1 MRLTAVLR
9 LISLCLLC
17 IASVL
22 HAQPAPSASSGMAN
36 PLGLTQQ
43 EQDWVAAHPVV
54 PVLVVNTHI
63 PLTFINQEGK
73 QSGYAV
79 ALLNSIGR
87 QSGLRFTWHPFNN
100 LVEMREQLKKD
111 PTSLIAAADA
121 SATGPDAGLIYTRPI
136 QVTDWVLVT
145 RKNFPAINSLAGMN
159 GKKVAVFTGSYYLPD
174 LRRRFPQV
182 EFVEQD
188 FSLETALALFI
199 HNLDGAIVP
208 QTAASFVLKSY
219 LEDRFRIAI
228 TVPVPPLRLAMA
240 SGEQN
245 RALLSIIDKALERVP
260 PQEMEEHLSGWQM
273 RYALERFEVW
283 GHYRTG
289 IMSAIVLISLAAM
302 LLVFYFWRNRLLKR
316 TLATQRALQNE
327 LQASQAQLQ
336 KASESKSQF
345 LAQMSHEI
353 RTPMNALIGL
363 LELEN
368 AGRSSPEQRRNN
380 IAVAYESSKS
390 LLMLVGDILDMAK
403 IESGTFTVR
412 SVPLSLSEMINSVS
426 TLFRY
431 SAEEKQ
437 LSLHASVEV
446 QDDRILF
453 DPVMLKQIVSNL
465 VSNAIKFTARGEVEI
480 IIYQAKKQPG
490 KKGDYVLEVCDSGVG
505 MSEEQQK
512 AIFEPFVQ
520 LDAARRAH
528 HGSGLGLSICRQ
540 LADLLHGSLEVEST
554 PGEGTT
560 FIFRFS
566 APIAPPEQDRSQPG
580 ASLSASHSR
589 KILVVDDHPANRLL
603 LVQQLEFAGHT
614 SVAAENGAQALR
626 LWEAEQPLFDIVIT
640 DCNMPDFSGFEL
652 VRQLREKER
661 LAGSKPQPMFG
672 LTAMAEQ
679 QVRDRAIQAGMT
691 DCLFKPVE
699 LATLLSRID
708 ESAENVGEH
717 PPRALLSLNKL
728 AGSQPAAFQALVNT
742 IIEQNRLDI
751 AALNSALTGG
761 DFIRVKD
768 SAHRL
773 AGSARLAD
781 AAGLSEIC
789 GKIEAAAQARDGEA
803 INALIADCERLV
815 KQLENTLRQVAILP

>member
-1 MRLTAVLR
+1 MRLTTALR
-9 LISLCLLC
+9 LMSICLICLT
-17 IASVL
+17 VL
-22 HAQPAPSASSGMAN
+22 LQAQPAFSA
-36 PLGLTQQ
+36 PLSLADPLALSPQ
-43 EQDWVAAHPVV
+43 ERDWVAAHPVV

-63 PLTFINQEGK
+63 PLTFINQEGE

-87 QSGLRFTWHPFNN
+87 QTGLRFTWHPFNN
-100 LVEMREQLKKD
+100 LVEMREQIKKA
-111 PTSLIAAADA
+111 PGSLIAAADA

-145 RKNFPAINSLAGMN
+145 RKKFPVVTTLADMR
-159 GKKVAVFTGSYYLPD
+159 GKKVAVFTGSYYLPE
-174 LRRRFPQV
+174 LRRQFPQV

-188 FSLETALALFI
+188 FSLETALALFV

-219 LEDRFRIAI
+219 LEDRFRIAM
-228 TVPVPPLRLAMA
+228 TVPIPPLRLAMA

-245 RALLSIIDKALERVP
+245 RPLLSIIDKALERLP
-260 PQEMEEHLSGWQM
+260 PHEMEEQLNGWQM

-289 IMSAIVLISLAAM
+289 IMSAIVIVILAAM
-302 LLVFYFWRNRLLKR
+302 LLVFYFWRNRLLRR
-316 TLATQRALQNE
+316 TLATQQALQNE
-327 LQASQAQLQ
+327 LRASQAQLQ

-368 AGRSSPEQRRNN
+368 AGRSTPEQRRNN

-412 SVPLSLSEMINSVS
+412 SVPLSLREMINSVS

-431 SAEEKQ
+431 SAEEKHLA
-437 LSLHASVEV
+437 LSASVEV

-465 VSNAIKFTARGEVEI
+465 VSNAIKFTAQGEVEI
-480 IIYQAKKQPG
+480 IIYQAKKQAAET
-490 KKGDYVLEVCDSGVG
+490 GDYVLEVCDTGVG
-505 MSEEQQK
+505 MSQEQQN

-520 LDAARRAH
+520 LDAAQREH

-540 LADLLHGSLEVEST
+540 LAALLHGSLEVESS

-566 APIAPPEQDRSQPG
+566 APVAPPPQVNTSKEVGQRG
-580 ASLSASHSR
+580 SR

-603 LVQQLEFAGHT
+603 LVQQLEFAGHR
-614 SVAAENGAQALR
+614 SVAAENGVQALR
-626 LWEAEQPLFDIVIT
+626 LWEKENPPFDVVIT
-640 DCNMPDFSGFEL
+640 DCNMPDLSGFEL
-652 VRQLREKER
+652 VRQLREKEKLMAR
-661 LAGSKPQPMFG
+661 EPQPMFG

-679 QVRDRAIQAGMT
+679 HVRDRAILAGMT

-699 LATLLSRID
+699 LETLLARID
-708 ESAENVGEH
+708 SPTEHAAE
-717 PPRALLSLNKL
+717 PASRPLLSLSRL
-728 AGSQPAAFQALVNT
+728 AESQPEAFRALVDT
-742 IIEQNRLDI
+742 VIEQNQLDM
-751 AALNSALTGG
+751 AALKNGITGG
-761 DFIRVKD
+761 DFGLIKS

-781 AAGLSEIC
+781 APELSAVC
-789 GKIEAAAQARDGEA
+789 GQIEAAAEAQDGVGVHTLA
-803 INALIADCERLV
+803 TDCERRV
-815 KQLENTLRQVAILP
+815 KELENALRHVAILP